1 MNPTLRR
8 VITAGLGSLAMTEK
22 AVRQLIDDLVSK
34 GDITR
39 SEGERMLVDL
49 ERKWQQESGRLGV
62 KWEQGRQ
69 NLERMIAS
77 AVSTALDRVG
87 LARKAEV
94 EALKRKGEGRAAG
107 KPRSAAARSSARR
120 RKRAA
125 PASDKGSSS

>member
-107 KPRSAAARSSARR
+107 KSRSAAARSGARR
-120 RKRAA
+120 RRRAT
-125 PASDKGSSS
+125 PAADKGSSS